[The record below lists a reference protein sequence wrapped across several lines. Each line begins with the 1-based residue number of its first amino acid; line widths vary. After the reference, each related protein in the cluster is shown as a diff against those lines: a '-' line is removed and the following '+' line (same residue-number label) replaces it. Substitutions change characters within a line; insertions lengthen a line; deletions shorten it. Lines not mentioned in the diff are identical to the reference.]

1 LDKCPF
7 EPRWVRRWDVS
18 LKVGCFGHMLQLSN
32 VAAMANDFLQKE
44 QGEPEKQQLKYDLG
58 DARNQKRRK

>member
-1 LDKCPF
+1 M
-7 EPRWVRRWDVS
+7 S